1 MIGQYGAFAVALVGG
16 FIFIASSAVLITGEM
31 NVYYT
36 RTHIL
41 NYLYYHYYCPSAIR
55 DEWVELHIGYDPGGC
70 GLEPVLLCGHCHAD
84 QELQGDLPSYPQ

>member
-55 DEWVELHIGYDPGGC
+55 DE
-70 GLEPVLLCGHCHAD
+70 
-84 QELQGDLPSYPQ
+84 